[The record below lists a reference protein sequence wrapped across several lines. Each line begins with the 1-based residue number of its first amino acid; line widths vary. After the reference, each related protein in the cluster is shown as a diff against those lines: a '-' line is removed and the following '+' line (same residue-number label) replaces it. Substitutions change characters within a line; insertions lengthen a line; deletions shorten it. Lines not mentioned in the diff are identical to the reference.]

1 MSLMSIS
8 YERTIEMAVENPP
21 LWVWAVIIGV
31 IIAAKFI
38 YRWHAT
44 KQLAKQSQEEKQ
56 MQRKSYKCR

>member
-8 YERTIEMAVENPP
+8 YERTIKMAVENPP

-38 YRWHAT
+38 FRWHAT
-44 KQLAKQSQEEKQ
+44 KQLAKQSQEEI
-56 MQRKSYKCR
+56 

>member
-44 KQLAKQSQEEKQ
+44 KQLAKQTQEEK
-56 MQRKSYKCR
+56 

>member
-21 LWVWAVIIGV
+21 LWVWGV

-44 KQLAKQSQEEKQ
+44 KQLAKQTQEEK
-56 MQRKSYKCR
+56 

>member
-8 YERTIEMAVENPP
+8 YERTIEMPIENPP

-44 KQLAKQSQEEKQ
+44 KQFTKQSEEEK
-56 MQRKSYKCR
+56 